1 MDPLEVELK
10 VGCWDLNPVL
20 CKKITAMGHLILF
33 ENGSHWSLCRLD
45 YPWQSTA

>member
-1 MDPLEVELK
+1 MEPLEVELK

-20 CKKITAMGHLILF
+20 CKKITAVGHLILL
-33 ENGSHWSLCRLD
+33 ENRSHLSSYRLD